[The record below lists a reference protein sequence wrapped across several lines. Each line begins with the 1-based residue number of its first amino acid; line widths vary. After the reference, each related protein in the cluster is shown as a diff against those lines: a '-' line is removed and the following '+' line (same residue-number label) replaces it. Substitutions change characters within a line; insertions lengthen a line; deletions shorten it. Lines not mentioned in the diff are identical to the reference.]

1 MAVLTCPAERSS
13 QALDELRARLS
24 AMSNPDDLEQC
35 ILTVGGDFPGDVG
48 AVAPFF
54 LNHVQLNP
62 GESFFMAAN
71 EPHAYLEGDILE
83 CMACSDNVVRAGL
96 TPKLIDIPVLVD
108 MLTYNYGYPEI
119 IRAKDS
125 DRVLYRPP
133 VPDFEVE
140 VFNVADGGACVV
152 PPSASPQIALLV
164 EGGATVED
172 AYAPAGSVFF
182 LPAGTDF
189 LASATDEKLKVAVA
203 RAQIPTCIPCK

>member
-1 MAVLTCPAERSS
+1 MWARRTPEEEMVLTIA
-13 QALDELRARLS
+13 A
-24 AMSNPDDLEQC
+24 
-35 ILTVGGDFPGDVG
+35 DFPGDVG

-54 LNHVQLNP
+54 LHLVHLEP

-140 VFNVADGGACVV
+140 VFNVADGGACIV

-203 RAQIPTCIPCK
+203 RAQIPTCVPCK